1 VVLSLQLP
9 FAIIPLVMFTAEKK
23 KMGALVAPR
32 WVTIL
37 AAVTAAIIV
46 VLNMKLIYDFFTGVP
61 I

>member
-1 VVLSLQLP
+1 
-9 FAIIPLVMFTAEKK
+9 MFTAEKK
-23 KMGALVAPR
+23 KMGALVAAR

-46 VLNMKLIYDFFTGVP
+46 VLNMKLLYDFFTAVP